1 MFLGNVPTNLPND
14 IALCIYRVA
23 QESLRNVAKHAG
35 VNKASVKLL
44 ATDRELILQFSD
56 EGVGFQSDNGNSQPG
71 IGLSSMEERIHLVNG
86 SFKIKS
92 EPGHGTTVEVRV
104 PLEEHQTM
112 NKARILIADDH
123 QILAEGIRGLL
134 EPEFEVV
141 GVVSN
146 GRELVAAA
154 KKQRPDVIVADISM
168 PSLNGIEAAIQ
179 IRDAG
184 LTAKV
189 VFLTMHRDVA
199 YARQAIEAGAAGYVL
214 KHSVSSEL
222 VTAIHDALQGQT
234 YISPIIAG
242 ELLQSYRQG
251 ESVDGASAKPLTP
264 RQREVLQ
271 LIAEGHSAKQI
282 AAVLKVSVRTAEA
295 HKAHI
300 MDALE
305 LRSTAELVQYAIRN
319 GIISID

>member
-1 MFLGNVPTNLPND
+1 M
-14 IALCIYRVA
+14 
-23 QESLRNVAKHAG
+23 
-35 VNKASVKLL
+35 
-44 ATDRELILQFSD
+44 DR
-56 EGVGFQSDNGNSQPG
+56 
-71 IGLSSMEERIHLVNG
+71 
-86 SFKIKS
+86 
-92 EPGHGTTVEVRV
+92 
-104 PLEEHQTM
+104 
-112 NKARILIADDH
+112 ARILIADDH

-154 KKQRPDVIVADISM
+154 KTQRPDVIVADISM

-199 YARQAIEAGAAGYVL
+199 YARQAMEAGAAGYVL

-222 VTAIHDALQGQT
+222 VTAIHDALRGQT

-242 ELLQSYRQG
+242 ELLQSYREG
-251 ESVDGASAKPLTP
+251 HPGPNESSQQLTA

-300 MDALE
+300 MEALE